1 MSDKAEKKNRFEISR
16 EVQEEFVNGIA
27 QNMLTLAENAGE
39 WQKGWASA
47 SPPGIPFCAATGREY
62 SGANMVR
69 LMLTSMLSGYNDD
82 RWMTFNQLQEIQ
94 SKNPD
99 LELHIRKGEHG
110 TKILRPEE
118 IFFTVDED
126 GKWNFLKREDIKRLR
141 EAEANGEEIPEVKRK
156 TLFYPFTVFNA
167 AQIEGFPAKE
177 TPDNPMTEI
186 ERNDLVERFVASSG
200 VVVEHGD
207 FEPCFKH
214 AENVVQL
221 PRPNTFHTTEE
232 YYAAKLHEFF
242 HATGHES
249 REDRQK
255 KKEQTLKG
263 YAFEEMRAEM
273 FSMLAGAML
282 HLPMP
287 ESNSAAYINFWNQ
300 KFSGGDA
307 RAVFQSASEAAK
319 MLTAVCQYQRGE
331 EPSAKWFPKR
341 EEWAALIDIQR
352 QRDIANGI
360 HVQVKEGSDHFVTSP
375 RQKREPKA
383 PVRLPEIVEDFKAI
397 TDNPAAQARMILQS
411 PDFLDMALKMDP
423 KQVME
428 LANLC
433 NRFSTVLSMEAE
445 AMLSQAPKAVENSI
459 PLNEQ
464 KIAAQTRMRV

>member
-1 MSDKAEKKNRFEISR
+1 MSEKPEKKNRFEISR

-27 QNMLTLAENAGE
+27 QNMLNLAEKAGE
-39 WQKGWASA
+39 WQKGWAAA

-82 RWMTFNQLQEIQ
+82 RWMTFKQLQEIQ

-99 LELHIRKGEHG
+99 LDLHIRKGEHR

-126 GKWNFLKREDIKRLR
+126 GKWNFLNREDIKKLR

-186 ERNDLVERFVASSG
+186 GRNDLVERFVASSG

-207 FEPCFKH
+207 FEPCFNH
-214 AENVVQL
+214 VDNVVRL
-221 PRPNTFHTTEE
+221 PRPNTFHSSEE

-282 HLPMP
+282 NLPMP

-319 MLTAVCQYQRGE
+319 MLTAVCQYQRDE

-341 EEWAALIDIQR
+341 EEWPALIDEQR

-360 HVQVKEGSDHFVTSP
+360 HVQVKEGVDSFIPS
-375 RQKREPKA
+375 QKLRREPKA
-383 PVRLPEIVEDFKAI
+383 PASLPEIVADFKSASN
-397 TDNPAAQARMILQS
+397 NPAVQARMILQS
-411 PDFLDMALKMDP
+411 PDFLDKALEMDP

-428 LANLC
+428 LSSLC
-433 NRFSTVLSMEAE
+433 STISMALSMEAE
-445 AMLSQAPKAVENSI
+445 AMLSKTPKAVENSI

>member
-1 MSDKAEKKNRFEISR
+1 MSDKPQRKTRFELSR

-27 QNMLTLAENAGE
+27 QNMLTLAEKAGE

-47 SPPGIPFCAATGREY
+47 TPPGLPFCATTGREY

-69 LMLTSMLSGYNDD
+69 LMLTSMLNGFNDD
-82 RWMTFNQLQEIQ
+82 RWLTFKQLQEF
-94 SKNPD
+94 SVKNPD
-99 LELHIRKGEHG
+99 LTLRIKKGEHG

-118 IFFTVDED
+118 IFFTIEDD
-126 GKWNFLKREDIKRLR
+126 GKWRFLNREDIKRLK

-167 AQIEGFPAKE
+167 SQIEGFPAKE
-177 TPDNPMTEI
+177 RPDNPMTEV

-207 FEPCFKH
+207 FEPCFRH
-214 AENVVQL
+214 SEDVVQL
-221 PRPNTFHTTEE
+221 PRPNTFKSTEE

-255 KKEQTLKG
+255 KGEQTLKG

-287 ESNSAAYINFWNQ
+287 EGNSAAYINFWNQ

-319 MLTAVCQYQRGE
+319 MLTAICQYQHDE

-341 EEWAALIDIQR
+341 DEWPALIEDQR

-360 HVQVKEGSDHFVTSP
+360 YVKASENAETFVCSP
-375 RQKREPKA
+375 MQKHEPK
-383 PVRLPEIVEDFKAI
+383 PVRMPEIVADFKAAS
-397 TDNPAAQARMILQS
+397 DNPAVQARMILQS
-411 PDFLDMALKMDP
+411 PDFLNEALKLDP

-428 LANLC
+428 LSSLC
-433 NRFSTVLSMEAE
+433 GMLSMALSMEAE
-445 AMLSQAPKAVENSI
+445 ARLSQAPTAVENSI

-464 KIAAQTRMRV
+464 KIAAQKRMRV

>member
-1 MSDKAEKKNRFEISR
+1 MSEKAEKKNRFEISR

-27 QNMLTLAENAGE
+27 QNMLTLAEKAGE
-39 WQKGWASA
+39 WQKGWAAA
-47 SPPGIPFCAATGREY
+47 SPPGMPFCAATGREY

-69 LMLTSMLSGYNDD
+69 LMLTSMLNGYNDD
-82 RWMTFNQLQEIQ
+82 RWMTFKQLQEIQ

-99 LELHIRKGEHG
+99 LQMHIRKGEHG

-126 GKWNFLKREDIKRLR
+126 GKWNFLNREDIKKFR

-186 ERNDLVERFVASSG
+186 GRNDLVERFVASSG

-207 FEPCFKH
+207 FEPCFNH
-214 AENVVQL
+214 VDNVVRL
-221 PRPNTFHTTEE
+221 PRPNTFHSSEE

-282 HLPMP
+282 NLPMP

-319 MLTAVCQYQRGE
+319 MLTAVCQYQRDE
-331 EPSAKWFPKR
+331 EPSAKWFPKS
-341 EEWAALIDIQR
+341 EEWPALIDGQR

-360 HVQVKEGSDHFVTSP
+360 HVQVKEGVDAFIPS
-375 RQKREPKA
+375 QKLRREPKA
-383 PVRLPEIVEDFKAI
+383 PASLPEIVADFKSAS
-397 TDNPAAQARMILQS
+397 DNPAVQARMVLQS
-411 PDFLDMALKMDP
+411 PDFLDKALKMDP

-428 LANLC
+428 LSSLC
-433 NRFSTVLSMEAE
+433 STISMALSMEAE
-445 AMLSQAPKAVENSI
+445 AKLSKPPKTVENSI

>member
-1 MSDKAEKKNRFEISR
+1 MSDKPQRKTRFELSR

-27 QNMLTLAENAGE
+27 QNMLTLAEKAGE

-47 SPPGIPFCAATGREY
+47 TPPGLPFCATTGREY

-69 LMLTSMLSGYNDD
+69 LMLTSMLSGFNDD
-82 RWMTFNQLQEIQ
+82 RWLSFKQLQEF
-94 SKNPD
+94 SAKNPD
-99 LELHIRKGEHG
+99 LTLRIKKGEHG

-118 IFFTVDED
+118 IFFTIEED
-126 GKWNFLKREDIKRLR
+126 GKWRFLNREDIKRLK
-141 EAEANGEEIPEVKRK
+141 EAEANGEEIPEIKRK

-167 AQIEGFPAKE
+167 SQIEGFPAKE
-177 TPDNPMTEI
+177 RPDNPMTEV

-207 FEPCFKH
+207 FEPCFRH
-214 AENVVQL
+214 SENVVQL
-221 PRPNTFHTTEE
+221 PRPNTFKSTEE

-255 KKEQTLKG
+255 KGEQTLKS

-287 ESNSAAYINFWNQ
+287 EGNSAAYINFWNQ

-319 MLTAVCQYQRGE
+319 MLTAICQYQHDE

-341 EEWAALIDIQR
+341 EEWPALIEDQR

-360 HVQVKEGSDHFVTSP
+360 HVKASENSETFVCSP
-375 RQKREPKA
+375 MQKREQK
-383 PVRLPEIVEDFKAI
+383 PVRMPEIVADFKASS
-397 TDNPAAQARMILQS
+397 DNPAVQARMILQS
-411 PDFLDMALKMDP
+411 PDFLNEALKLDP

-428 LANLC
+428 LSSLC
-433 NRFSTVLSMEAE
+433 GMLSMALSMEAD
-445 AMLSQAPKAVENSI
+445 AMLSKAPKAVENSI